1 MEFTVT
7 FSFFHKFDWKLADL
21 MFFVFY
27 NAKCARPIFRARLT
41 GFVRWSASDWHWARN
56 LSRPGVNSAISL
68 KWPRYWKKRM
78 IYSAAVVRGYQVP
91 VVLGIFICEIID
103 QELKK
108 KVEQKRN
115 LSLKISDPQPKK
127 QCTGQNFNSV
137 VAPTLSLYQ
146 SIFLNITIIYR
157 PEKCVREYYR
167 SPG

>member
-1 MEFTVT
+1 M
-7 FSFFHKFDWKLADL
+7 
-21 MFFVFY
+21 M
-27 NAKCARPIFRARLT
+27 
-41 GFVRWSASDWHWARN
+41 
-56 LSRPGVNSAISL
+56 
-68 KWPRYWKKRM
+68 
-78 IYSAAVVRGYQVP
+78 YSAAVVRGYQVP

-137 VAPTLSLYQ
+137 VAPTLSLHQ

>member
-1 MEFTVT
+1 
-7 FSFFHKFDWKLADL
+7 

-27 NAKCARPIFRARLT
+27 NAKCTRPIFRARLT

-68 KWPRYWKKRM
+68 KWHRYWKKRM
-78 IYSAAVVRGYQVP
+78 MYSAAVVRGYQVP

-103 QELKK
+103 QGLKR

-115 LSLKISDPQPKK
+115 LSLIPSPK
-127 QCTGQNFNSV
+127 NSV
-137 VAPTLSLYQ
+137 MPKTSIGFVAPTLSLYQ

-157 PEKCVREYYR
+157 SEKCVREYYR
-167 SPG
+167 SPR